1 LLRENFG
8 SAFCGVSF
16 LNKSKNLNIGK
27 LMRKAI
33 FVDLLGR
40 RLGCRTGRLTSLV
53 QRATESG
60 ALRTNASKRPD
71 FDIETDEIGRMVLLA
86 AVDEGLAN
94 AGRTIE
100 RYGGGLRCAAINSNL
115 ETTLGHTLTRPERVP
130 PSHSSLTIFTGDAP
144 SAILAV
150 ATPDGIRE
158 YYFAGSAN
166 VLPGGVERTV
176 KIGGAAL
183 FGIAHEISGTSP
195 ADVDRLLE
203 CATEMKQAASAVIN

>member
-1 LLRENFG
+1 
-8 SAFCGVSF
+8 
-16 LNKSKNLNIGK
+16 
-27 LMRKAI
+27 MRKAL

-60 ALRTNASKRPD
+60 SLRTNASKRPD

-100 RYGGGLRCAAINSNL
+100 RYGGLRCAEINSTL
-115 ETTLGHTLTRPERVP
+115 ETTLGFTLTRPERVP

-144 SAILAV
+144 SAILTV
-150 ATPDGIRE
+150 STPDGVRE
-158 YYFAGSAN
+158 YAFYGTGVAQ
-166 VLPGGVERTV
+166 PDGVEHTV

-183 FGIAHEISGTSP
+183 FAIAKEINGASP
-195 ADVDRLLE
+195 ADVDALLE
-203 CATEMKQAASAVIN
+203 GAKPAAEAVN